1 MLEAGAAFM
10 KLGRAAATKHLGEK
24 DGSITIELI
33 GYLFP
38 LLFAA
43 TVSLRMLCPVVGR
56 SLQSM
61 ANQSCPW
68 EVRADHS
75 V

>member
-33 GYLFP
+33 GYLF
-38 LLFAA
+38 LLLLLADEELKTPISA
-43 TVSLRMLCPVVGR
+43 
-56 SLQSM
+56 QSDKHASQLKGM
-61 ANQSCPW
+61 TSGW
-68 EVRADHS
+68 TRDS
-75 V
+75 VL